1 MSDVVEVQNSE
12 DFQEKVIQ
20 SDKPVLVDFWAEWC
34 GPCKQLAPLVE
45 EIAKEHKDEITVC
58 KMDVDN
64 NRDTAASYGIRSIP
78 TLMIFS
84 NGELV
89 GTEIGAL
96 TKQQLDEFVRSKIL
110 MSAYFFKF
118 SLTLSKITTVSF
130 IEYPTIVKTAAT
142 IDKFIS
148 KLKAENI
155 PSVIV
160 TS

>member
-64 NRDTAASYGIRSIP
+64 NRDCLLYTSPSPRD
-78 TLMIFS
+78 
-84 NGELV
+84 
-89 GTEIGAL
+89 TE
-96 TKQQLDEFVRSKIL
+96 VSRMPS
-110 MSAYFFKF
+110 SA
-118 SLTLSKITTVSF
+118 
-130 IEYPTIVKTAAT
+130 
-142 IDKFIS
+142 
-148 KLKAENI
+148 
-155 PSVIV
+155 
-160 TS
+160 